1 MTDKTLALFP
11 LAETFRHTFGTIT
24 FFLFQVP
31 VSSDSIDP
39 SDDTE
44 VQSLT
49 CQRECSRT
57 VNTEALMTV
66 FHPQNLETLDSK
78 MVGKQN
84 I

>member
-1 MTDKTLALFP
+1 MTDKTLALF
-11 LAETFRHTFGTIT
+11 LFAETFRHTFRTII

-31 VSSDSIDP
+31 ISSESVDP
-39 SDDTE
+39 SDDIE
-44 VQSLT
+44 VQSLI
-49 CQRECSRT
+49 CQRECSKT

-66 FHPQNLETLDSK
+66 FHPQNLETLNSK

>member
-1 MTDKTLALFP
+1 MTDKTLVLFP
-11 LAETFRHTFGTIT
+11 FAETFRHTFGTIL
-24 FFLFQVP
+24 FFPFQVP
-31 VSSDSIDP
+31 VSSDSVDP

-49 CQRECSRT
+49 CQRECNKT

-78 MVGKQN
+78 MVGKQY

>member
-1 MTDKTLALFP
+1 MTDKTLAFLF
-11 LAETFRHTFGTIT
+11 LTEIFKHTFGTIT

-31 VSSDSIDP
+31 ISSDSTDP
-39 SDDTE
+39 SDNTE
-44 VQSLT
+44 VRSLT
-49 CQRECSRT
+49 CQRECSET

-66 FHPQNLETLDSK
+66 FHPQSLETLNSK

>member
-1 MTDKTLALFP
+1 MTGKTLTLFP
-11 LAETFRHTFGTIT
+11 VKNFKHTFGKIT
-24 FFLFQVP
+24 FFIFQVP
-31 VSSDSIDP
+31 ISSDSPDSSSNI
-39 SDDTE
+39 E

-49 CQRECSRT
+49 CQRECSKT

-66 FHPQNLETLDSK
+66 FHPQNLETLNTK